1 MQRRPGVPDR
11 GPQVFGAITVLSLT
25 ILGVIA
31 LVVVSCS

>member
-11 GPQVFGAITVLSLT
+11 GPQVLGVITVLGLT

-31 LVVVSCS
+31 LVIVSCS